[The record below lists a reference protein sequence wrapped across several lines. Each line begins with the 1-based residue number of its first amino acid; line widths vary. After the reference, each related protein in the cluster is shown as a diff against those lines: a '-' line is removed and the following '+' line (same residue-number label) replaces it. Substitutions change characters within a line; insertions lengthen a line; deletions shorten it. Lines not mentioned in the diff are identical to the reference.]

1 MKTNNLTTKRFVIR
15 KSLLGTNTVITF
27 TNNKNNTFTYDHD
40 EIYSTFQEKFESMPC
55 FQEYKSYT
63 NSNTVPKFC
72 RELSEITE
80 VESNVVVGGMPVQ
93 EKSFA

>member
-27 TNNKNNTFTYDHD
+27 TNKKGYKFTYDHD

-72 RELSEITE
+72 RELSEIT
-80 VESNVVVGGMPVQ
+80 Q
-93 EKSFA
+93 

>member
-1 MKTNNLTTKRFVIR
+1 MKTNKLTTKRFVIR

-27 TNNKNNTFTYDHD
+27 TNKKGYKFTYDHD

-72 RELSEITE
+72 RELSEILDHQVSE
-80 VESNVVVGGMPVQ
+80 
-93 EKSFA
+93 

>member
-27 TNNKNNTFTYDHD
+27 TNKKDITFTYDHD
-40 EIYSTFQEKFESMPC
+40 EIYSTFQEKFESMKC

-63 NSNTVPKFC
+63 NSNIVPKFC
-72 RELSEITE
+72 RELST
-80 VESNVVVGGMPVQ
+80 V
-93 EKSFA
+93 K

>member
-15 KSLLGTNTVITF
+15 KSLLDTNTVITF
-27 TNNKNNTFTYDHD
+27 TNSKNITFTYDHD
-40 EIYSTFQEKFESMPC
+40 EIYSIFQEKFESMPC

-72 RELSEITE
+72 RDLATISE
-80 VESNVVVGGMPVQ
+80 
-93 EKSFA
+93 

>member
-1 MKTNNLTTKRFVIR
+1 MKTNKLTTKRFVIR
-15 KSLLGTNTVITF
+15 KSLLDTNTVITF
-27 TNNKNNTFTYDHD
+27 TNKKDVTFTYDHD

-72 RELSEITE
+72 RELSET
-80 VESNVVVGGMPVQ
+80 
-93 EKSFA
+93 K